1 MRLFV
6 FRLFV
11 LPSLINNVIKL
22 FDGFLHFRNLKFAD
36 NNNEQNKKIDLL
48 IGAYYYHEFYTDEII
63 RDKEG
68 WPVAQNTIFG
78 WVFSGNISTFDSKNL
93 SFITSMQIN
102 TSPVLNSS
110 TEFKNEVFEKE
121 SLGI

>member
-22 FDGFLHFRNLKFAD
+22 FNGFLHFRNLKFAD

-63 RDKEG
+63 RGKEG
-68 WPVAQNTIFG
+68 GPVAQNTIFG
-78 WVFSGNISTFDSKNL
+78 WVFSGNISTFNSKNL